1 VASVAK
7 DQILIL
13 LAPGF
18 EESDAITVARRLR
31 HAGLSVVL
39 VGLSANPL
47 RGAYGL
53 SLAPDRTLSQVEA
66 DAARVVV
73 LPGGRGAAWQLAV
86 DPRVHALLCRVL
98 EQGGYVVA
106 LGAAHVVLYAAGA
119 LGPDGEGTVEALSIA
134 WDGESLSGDRISVEA
149 RVIFGSTST
158 SARKSALAL
167 VSLLQS
173 PGRA

>member
-1 VASVAK
+1 MEARH
-7 DQILIL
+7 QILIL

-31 HAGLSVVL
+31 RAGLPVVL

-66 DAARVVV
+66 DTPRAVV
-73 LPGGRGAAWQLAV
+73 LPRGKNAAWQLAG
-86 DPRVHALLCRVL
+86 DPRVHALLRRVL
-98 EQGGYVVA
+98 AQGGYVVA
-106 LGAAHVVLYAAGA
+106 LGLTHAILHDAGA
-119 LGPDGEGTVEALSIA
+119 LGPAGEITTETLSMM
-134 WDGESLSGDRISVEA
+134 WDGESLDGDRATVEGD
-149 RVIFGSTST
+149 VIFATAPGG
-158 SARKSALAL
+158 ARESALAL

-173 PGRA
+173 SRPG